1 MKKEQ
6 QLHQLIHAMSSSEQR
21 DYIKHLKASIGKEP
35 KRLMQLFSVLKNV
48 FPYDSNKIDKKLQA
62 ESFSTQPH
70 RIRNYLYSSIIN
82 FLDRPYSDDS
92 HAEILRLL
100 RHAHLLK
107 GKKLYDQCF
116 NLLNR
121 IDIICQDYRKY
132 HFALE
137 ALEIRKSVEAE
148 QHLKY
153 SQMASHTEE
162 MLPIAVQ
169 LTEIIRARL
178 VCYKMLDM
186 LYQKG
191 QLDKDVQKAQY
202 FELYQEVIMRK
213 DYLKKEPVFYL
224 AQQVYGIMTHDYG
237 LAEKASERLFEFAI
251 HTPQLLKDMAEAIKV
266 SHNHA
271 NFYLVRDRFD
281 DTEKVIEL
289 MVEHLGS
296 KKMNTETRSL
306 YDITINLTE
315 LAIMVY
321 DHQNRFNHER
331 HQQIQ
336 TFFLERESRLSSQH
350 RYGFYAHNAVICLY
364 EDDPSRALQYINKLV
379 NEPAFLKLG
388 EMVASR
394 INLLNMTVH
403 WRMKNHDL
411 LENLVFNRKRRIRV
425 SNLKHTEEILITYYK
440 LASEG
445 VSLPDWRINL
455 LNALQTGERN
465 NQKEMRTFGMDYVYY
480 FGSVIKN

>member
-1 MKKEQ
+1 MKKEE

-35 KRLMQLFSVLKNV
+35 KRLMQLFSILKNV
-48 FPYDSNKIDKKLQA
+48 FPYDSNQIDRKLKA
-62 ESFSTQPH
+62 ESFSAQPH

-92 HAEILRLL
+92 NAEILRLL
-100 RHAHLLK
+100 RNAHLLK
-107 GKKLYDQCF
+107 GKKLYHQCY

-121 IDIICQDYRKY
+121 IDIICKDYRKY

-213 DYLKKEPVFYL
+213 DYLKEEPVFYL
-224 AQQVYGIMTHDYG
+224 AQQVYGIMTHDYA

-251 HTPQLLKDMAEAIKV
+251 HTPQLLKDIAEAIKV

-281 DTEKVIEL
+281 ETEKVIEL

-296 KKMNTETRSL
+296 KKMNTETRLL
-306 YDITINLTE
+306 YDITISLTE
-315 LAIMVY
+315 LAVMVY
-321 DHQNRFNHER
+321 DHRNRFDRER
-331 HQQIQ
+331 HRQIE
-336 TFFLERESRLSSQH
+336 TFFLEQESRLSSQH

-364 EDDPSRALQYINKLV
+364 EDEPSLALQYINKLI

-403 WRMKNHDL
+403 WRMKNYDL
-411 LENLVFNRKRRIRV
+411 LENLVFNRKRKV
-425 SNLKHTEEILITYYK
+425 GLSNLKQLEL
-440 LASEG
+440 
-445 VSLPDWRINL
+445 VL
-455 LNALQTGERN
+455 LNYFEHAIESPSSIVWQDELISALKA
-465 NQKEMRTFGMDYVYY
+465 NQLMNEKGMRTFGMDYVYY
-480 FGSVIKN
+480 FGSIVRS